1 MNCELL
7 HGLRGCCGF
16 GALEDGQETIRNI
29 APLPSKFIFLFIST
43 HSSIPA
49 ASTAISPSELELAMQ
64 WECTPGRYVRGSISD
79 GQGG

>member
-16 GALEDGQETIRNI
+16 GALEDVQETIRNI
-29 APLPSKFIFLFIST
+29 APLPSKFIFLFISA

-64 WECTPGRYVRGSISD
+64 WECALGRYVRGSISD

>member
-16 GALEDGQETIRNI
+16 GALEDGQETIRNT
-29 APLPSKFIFLFIST
+29 APLPSKFIFLFISA

-49 ASTAISPSELELAMQ
+49 ASTAISPSELELAM
-64 WECTPGRYVRGSISD
+64 
-79 GQGG
+79 

>member
-29 APLPSKFIFLFIST
+29 APLPSKFIFLFISA

-64 WECTPGRYVRGSISD
+64 WECALGRYVRGSISD